1 MLHYILLERDGI
13 STFLVIFV
21 FTQIDNDLL
30 GAGVEHVEEFTVLG
44 VQAARREIVDASQT
58 VDQFPILNSNN
69 KFLKIWREKKQ
80 NLKLIDNN
88 KSIHLK
94 MGEIKTNKN
103 V

>member
-1 MLHYILLERDGI
+1 VLHSILLERDGI

-21 FTQIDNDLL
+21 FAQIDNDLF

-69 KFLKIWREKKQ
+69 KFLKIWREK
-80 NLKLIDNN
+80 
-88 KSIHLK
+88 
-94 MGEIKTNKN
+94 TNKFEIN
-103 V
+103 R